1 MKPDDKDRFDL
12 CISEGEA
19 IGSLSWKDLVGRYDH
34 WQQKALDAVGLAFGY
49 GSQRYTKF
57 NFNTIHRSGESLEQR
72 CADRLNEQLK
82 LLRRYA
88 LTRRKTGTKNT

>member
-1 MKPDDKDRFDL
+1 MKPDDKDRLDL

-19 IGSLSWKDLVGRYDH
+19 IRSLSGKDIVERYDL
-34 WQQKALDAVGLAFGY
+34 WQRKALDAVGLAFGS

-57 NFNTIHRSGESLEQR
+57 NFNTIHCPGESLEKR
-72 CADRLNEQLK
+72 FTDRLNEQLK

-88 LTRRKTGTKNT
+88 QTRRRAGTKNT